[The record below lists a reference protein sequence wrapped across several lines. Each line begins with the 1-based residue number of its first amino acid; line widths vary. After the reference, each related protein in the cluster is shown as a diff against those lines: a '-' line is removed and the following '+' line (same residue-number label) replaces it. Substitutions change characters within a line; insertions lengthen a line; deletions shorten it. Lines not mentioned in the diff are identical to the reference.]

1 LMGSWMGRQGQGAQ
15 ALTTYWLSH
24 RDKLQFGFR
33 HQKVSRQLVADPL
46 DTAIP
51 QGGNLTDANVRAEF
65 WVGSSFS
72 VAAMVQYETWNY
84 PVIALTRQSNVTSSI
99 QLNFWPKPLHGKD
112 QNQDGVQQ

>member
-1 LMGSWMGRQGQGAQ
+1 M
-15 ALTTYWLSH
+15 
-24 RDKLQFGFR
+24 
-33 HQKVSRQLVADPL
+33 ADPL